1 MHISSYL
8 QRISVRDLGLMPDK
22 DTLFRL
28 HHAHIF
34 HIPFED
40 LDIQWGIPI
49 SLDTRRFYNK
59 IVDNNRGG
67 YCYELNGLFYE
78 LLQYKGFEVSMIS
91 GRVFNGKRLGQEFDH
106 LALLVTIEGEQWL
119 TDVGFGDFSLQPLLL
134 NGEVQTDGRNHFRI
148 GHMEVEGMNY
158 HTAEKWNAVR
168 KEFVPEYVFTVM
180 PRRLSDFVDMNQ
192 YQQTDPQ
199 SHFVQNL
206 MCSLPVAD
214 GRISMVNNRMLL
226 TRNGQRTEQVIV
238 DEPQRAALLQEHFGI
253 QHALLVK

>member
-1 MHISSYL
+1 MHILSYL
-8 QRISVRDLGLMPDK
+8 QRINVRDVGLMPDK

-34 HIPFED
+34 HIPFEN

-49 SLDTRRFYNK
+49 SLDARRFHDK
-59 IVDNNRGG
+59 IVENTRGG

-78 LLQYKGFEVSMIS
+78 LLQHKGFEVMMVSA
-91 GRVFNGKRLGQEFDH
+91 RVFNGKRVGREFDH
-106 LALLVTIEGEQWL
+106 LALLVTIDGGQWL
-119 TDVGFGDFSLQPLLL
+119 TDVGFGDFSLQPLLMTE
-134 NGEVQTDGRNHFRI
+134 EVQTDGRNHYRI
-148 GHMEVEGMNY
+148 GHMELEGTMY
-158 HTAEKWNAVR
+158 HTAEKWNAAR
-168 KEFVPEYVFTVM
+168 SEFVPEYVFTAI
-180 PRRLSDFVDMNQ
+180 PRRLSDFSEMNQ

-214 GRISMVNNRMLL
+214 GRISMINNRMVL
-226 TRNGQRTEQVIV
+226 TRGGQRTEQPIA
-238 DEPQRAALLQEHFGI
+238 DERQRAALLQEYFGI